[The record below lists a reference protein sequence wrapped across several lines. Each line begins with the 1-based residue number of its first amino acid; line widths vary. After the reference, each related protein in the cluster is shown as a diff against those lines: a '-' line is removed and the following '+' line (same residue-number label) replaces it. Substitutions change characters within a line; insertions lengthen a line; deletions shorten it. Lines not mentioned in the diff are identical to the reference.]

1 MSATDLKSILFKQ
14 IDRIEK
20 EEDLQDLLLTVA
32 EFVNYRANPEP
43 ESTELLVQLQRA
55 LTSVEAGH
63 VTPHDQVIKESKQ
76 WLIR

>member
-14 IDRIEK
+14 IERIDK
-20 EEDLQDLLLTVA
+20 EEDLHDLLLTVT

-43 ESTELLVQLQRA
+43 ESAKLLSQLQRA
-55 LTSVEAGH
+55 LTSVEMGH
-63 VTPHDQVIKESKQ
+63 LTPHDQVVKESKQ